1 MAKLV
6 LFLTVLLA
14 FLAPTGA
21 AAQAPLPIE
30 LPEPVG
36 ELLGQEQ
43 QQAGQTQQAGQ
54 AGELVVNNSRPA
66 PGETITVEGNCGQD
80 NSDQTVNLEL
90 DGQGLQQNAST
101 DEQGRFTAQVTIP
114 RDQREG
120 PATLTAIC
128 TGDGSELT
136 AQLEI
141 GRQQRAAVPAR
152 RIETGAGGAAPDGG
166 TASVPLLASGVAM
179 AAVAGAFL
187 LALRARR
194 S

>member
-1 MAKLV
+1 MPKVV

-21 AAQAPLPIE
+21 AAQVPLPIE
-30 LPEPVG
+30 VPEPVG

-43 QQAGQTQQAGQ
+43 QQAGQGQQQAAQ
-54 AGELVVNNSRPA
+54 AGELVVSNSRPA
-66 PGETITVEGNCGQD
+66 PGETITVEGNCGQN

-114 RDQREG
+114 QDQRDG

-152 RIETGAGGAAPDGG
+152 RIETGAGGAAADGV

-179 AAVAGAFL
+179 AVAGAFF